1 MNQLKQISNM
11 KKILVLLSTVF
22 LLNGCAE
29 SLALLGT
36 SSSNGKILQSSLNSA
51 ISYGVKKQTGKTPLE
66 HAVAYAESVNPE
78 KKQETCI
85 SSIERTRSEFC
96 TIVNKK
102 ISLTNNAVKEK
113 TLAIVKKYPKNFK
126 IRDITVLKE
135 IVKSSKIEELAKNSD
150 IHKRR

>member
-1 MNQLKQISNM
+1 M
-11 KKILVLLSTVF
+11 KKILILLSTIF

-36 SSSNGKILQSSLNSA
+36 STSNGKILQSSLNSA

-96 TIVNKK
+96 TVVKK
-102 ISLTNNAVKEK
+102 QISLTNTALKKK
-113 TLAIVKKYPKNFK
+113 TSEIVKKYPKEIAVSIQAK
-126 IRDITVLKE
+126 IKKTSLIEDIAK
-135 IVKSSKIEELAKNSD
+135 KSIIYN
-150 IHKRR
+150 RR